1 MDSFDYAEA
10 LQQGVLF
17 GFTLITSV
25 FLFCAVLVS
34 FVYSGDRVCSCRLLT

>member
-25 FLFCAVLVS
+25 FFVLRCPRFFRLFW
-34 FVYSGDRVCSCRLLT
+34 